1 MNKNVLIGILVLI
14 IIVLGYVTFSGNVDL
29 QQANIIKTQGV
40 ELSTARDQAVEFAEK
55 DGGTIEIITS
65 EELQRIGSSSGRV
78 MASVSSGTSNQRP
91 YTCYMQIDGG
101 GVYMY
106 SYNSL
111 YDHGNVWQINNTW
124 MCFANS

>member
-14 IIVLGYVTFSGNVDL
+14 IIVLGYVTFSGDVDL

-40 ELSTARDQAVEFAEK
+40 ELSTARDQVAEFAEK

-65 EELQRIGSSSGRV
+65 EELQKIGSSSGRV
-78 MASVSSGTSNQRP
+78 SVSLSSGGASNQRP
-91 YTCYMQIDGG
+91 YTCYVQLDGG

-106 SYNSL
+106 NYNSL
-111 YDHGNVWQINNTW
+111 WDQGNVWNVAPGW
-124 MCFANS
+124 SCFAD